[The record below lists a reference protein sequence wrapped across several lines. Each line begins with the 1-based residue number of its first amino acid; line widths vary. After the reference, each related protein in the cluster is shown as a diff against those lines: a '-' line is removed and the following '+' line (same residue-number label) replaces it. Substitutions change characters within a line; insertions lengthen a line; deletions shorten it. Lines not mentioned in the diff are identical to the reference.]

1 MNSIFNFVVFS
12 LLIFVKFVIGDLK
25 GFDDTVLFKLNW
37 PGRDSSEL
45 LDVPENGEYMFV
57 TTHNKEKYKCL
68 LPDLREKEK
77 GSEEIY
83 SGPNP
88 LELLSPLFSQSSC
101 SYRLESYWT
110 YEVCHGRYVRQ
121 YHEERDGKKVKLQEY
136 YLGRWDKTLHNKLDE
151 ELEAEKV
158 AGFPNPPPTKKL
170 DGLNLP
176 YLQLNLTDGTICD
189 LNGKPRQTKILY
201 VCYNHGKHE
210 IYTFK
215 ETSTCEYELIVL
227 SALLCHH
234 PKYRPQ
240 ESGEHPISCMPI
252 DDSPRKPKNLI
263 ALEAE
268 SMKLKH
274 QRMMENE
281 ELKKLLAVFTVDKIQ
296 GEDGETRVRVELRQ
310 LDSSEAAASTLST
323 PVKDKMTS
331 PVDSLDKMAAV
342 DKILSGENC
351 LQGGSGWWKYEFCY
365 GKSVE
370 QYHLEKD
377 GSRIVVRLGTFDR
390 AAHVEW
396 LQRHPHKRPKPQAT
410 RTHVSHFYGAGSI
423 CDKTGQPRETEVKL
437 KCVTGQSLSSV
448 SLYLLEPH
456 TCQYILGVESPVIC
470 SLLPLV
476 DEHGLVPLDAQ
487 IVPDKSADEEIVIN
501 EIKDEL

>member
-1 MNSIFNFVVFS
+1 MNSLKNFFILSNVS
-12 LLIFVKFVIGDLK
+12 LLFFTVELVFGDLK

-45 LDVPENGEYMFV
+45 LDVPENGEYLFV
-57 TTHNKEKYKCL
+57 TTHNKEKYRCL

-136 YLGRWDKTLHNKLDE
+136 FLGRWDKTLHNKLND
-151 ELEAEKV
+151 ELEAEKE

-215 ETSTCEYELIVL
+215 ETSTCEYELI
-227 SALLCHH
+227 
-234 PKYRPQ
+234 
-240 ESGEHPISCMPI
+240 
-252 DDSPRKPKNLI
+252 
-263 ALEAE
+263 
-268 SMKLKH
+268 
-274 QRMMENE
+274 ENE

-310 LDSSEAAASTLST
+310 VDTSESTAGSLSS
-323 PVKDKMTS
+323 PVPDKMTS

-342 DKILSGENC
+342 DRILSGENC

-370 QYHLEKD
+370 QYHVEKD
-377 GSRIVVRLGTFDR
+377 GSRLVVRLGTFDR

-396 LQRHPHKRPKPQAT
+396 LQKHPHKRPKPQAS

-470 SLLPLV
+470 SLLPLL
-476 DEHGLVPLDAQ
+476 DEHGLVPADAQ
-487 IVPDKSADEEIVIN
+487 ILPEKSADEEIVIN